1 MIKKKNRT
9 SPSSSSSSSLY
20 QIVSNLRATVKI
32 LLSSS
37 SRYLRIASLIIKK
50 SFLSNPYLG
59 IFQYLGFC
67 FFSRFV
73 KNGIYES
80 EYKSINVRFVTS
92 GVEIPSNWR
101 GASPLLSPEENQR
114 PRWRRHSHPRDR
126 HLQMGTL
133 GFTWYLNFFFYLD
146 SRFILLL
153 ESKL

>member
-80 EYKSINVRFVTS
+80 EYKSINVIFVTS
-92 GVEIPSNWR
+92 GLRFRPTD
-101 GASPLLSPEENQR
+101 EELVR
-114 PRWRRHSHPRDR
+114 
-126 HLQMGTL
+126 
-133 GFTWYLNFFFYLD
+133 FYLQRKINGHD
-146 SRFILLL
+146 DDVTAIREIDICKWEPWDLPGT
-153 ESKL
+153 